1 MANINGVDKNAALI
15 KQVQDKVDTIL
26 RTSEKM
32 EEDLVTIHQ
41 GKKVLTDELEKYK
54 KLEEVIEIL
63 GFSDKDESSLY
74 AFENIY
80 LEKSKQERLFE
91 LANDSELDLNFPSAF
106 GEYGEIPNH
115 PGIKCPR
122 PKSLLETTET
132 YEEYLKEYYSR
143 HKIEPQFNE
152 DGLRSEYPHER
163 FEWSKG
169 TASQPA
175 SPDYVHPNYKAYKEW
190 KAEEAKKTA
199 TTGDD
204 DTEKGKGG
212 NSGTGTG
219 TGTGNSGN
227 NTGDGEKGK
236 GKASEDGNGTDS
248 TKTDGNGPDLDGDAT
263 DRKKKS
269 AERTEQRKG
278 LFGGLFKKNP
288 NRRVYVKDKKTLK
301 DYLLAPFRKISEADG
316 TLANG
321 QNWPKIKRLLVG
333 AAIVVGG
340 AALIATVGGP
350 LISTVATGLLNWPM
364 MLTGALTGTMT
375 TSGGAMVT
383 LTVLDRIVMGLVGAA
398 VPAGIIGSIYH
409 IIKKRKGKAIDD
421 VDDKGP
427 KGPQDGDDDKGKDKG
442 KGKGKGDDKG
452 HDKGKGKGKG
462 DGDGDGTGDD
472 DKGKGG
478 DTTGGNGDDNDEP
491 VVVEGT
497 SFKERVEFIATKLH
511 EINNELAE
519 IEMQKEAFKGQ
530 TSETAV
536 QQLELLETSRKKL
549 ELMKSKYQIEL
560 MKLTGNTYAQDA
572 TMGEEDLSAGGMKK

>member
-1 MANINGVDKNAALI
+1 
-15 KQVQDKVDTIL
+15 
-26 RTSEKM
+26 
-32 EEDLVTIHQ
+32 
-41 GKKVLTDELEKYK
+41 
-54 KLEEVIEIL
+54 
-63 GFSDKDESSLY
+63 
-74 AFENIY
+74 
-80 LEKSKQERLFE
+80 
-91 LANDSELDLNFPSAF
+91 
-106 GEYGEIPNH
+106 
-115 PGIKCPR
+115 
-122 PKSLLETTET
+122 
-132 YEEYLKEYYSR
+132 
-143 HKIEPQFNE
+143 
-152 DGLRSEYPHER
+152 
-163 FEWSKG
+163 
-169 TASQPA
+169 
-175 SPDYVHPNYKAYKEW
+175 
-190 KAEEAKKTA
+190 
-199 TTGDD
+199 
-204 DTEKGKGG
+204 
-212 NSGTGTG
+212 
-219 TGTGNSGN
+219 
-227 NTGDGEKGK
+227 
-236 GKASEDGNGTDS
+236 
-248 TKTDGNGPDLDGDAT
+248 
-263 DRKKKS
+263 
-269 AERTEQRKG
+269 
-278 LFGGLFKKNP
+278 
-288 NRRVYVKDKKTLK
+288 
-301 DYLLAPFRKISEADG
+301 
-316 TLANG
+316 
-321 QNWPKIKRLLVG
+321 
-333 AAIVVGG
+333 
-340 AALIATVGGP
+340 
-350 LISTVATGLLNWPM
+350 M

-398 VPAGIIGSIYH
+398 VPAGVIGSIYH

-421 VDDKGP
+421 GDDKGP

-572 TMGEEDLSAGGMKK
+572 TVGEEDLSAGGMKK